1 MNKRYDV
8 ALSFAGE
15 QRDYIEVIANFLLSS
30 GMSVYYDIHSKNA
43 HWGQSLTEITEYI
56 YAEKSNYVVL
66 FISKDYCS
74 KKWPRLE
81 AEHSMKAMSE
91 NQVKILPVR
100 FDDSI
105 LPGLD
110 QDIQY
115 LKVRDYPTSQLL
127 AKEMAEK
134 LGFRHLR
141 GKDSNIPPPRIKNSQ
156 GEITFDYSNY
166 NGRCVIGS
174 GKAKFET
181 MWSKASHTRIHLYND
196 PLSIQ
201 GVALVQKEIQTI
213 SDVTE
218 AKNLNF
224 TSRCRTVEM
233 NQIAILKN
241 MEGLYAAIQI
251 LGIKDDTRGD
261 QNDEVRFRYVI
272 QLDGSDNFS
281 NI

>member
-56 YAEKSNYVVL
+56 YAKKSDCVVL

-91 NQVKILPVR
+91 NQIKILPIR

-115 LKVRDYPTSQLL
+115 LKVEDYLTPQLL
-127 AKEMAEK
+127 AKEVAEK
-134 LGFRHLR
+134 LGFRPLR
-141 GKDSNIPPPRIKNSQ
+141 GKDSNIPPPRMKDSKEVVRFN
-156 GEITFDYSNY
+156 YSNN
-166 NGRCVIGS
+166 NGRYIIGS

-181 MWSKASHTRIHLYND
+181 MWTKASNTSIHLYNE

-201 GVALVQKEIQTI
+201 GVALVQKEIQAI
-213 SDVTE
+213 SDVME

-224 TSRCRTVEM
+224 TSRCRTVEI
-233 NQIAILKN
+233 NQVAILRN
-241 MEGLYAAIQI
+241 IEGFYAAIQV
-251 LGIKDDTRGD
+251 LEIKDDTRGD